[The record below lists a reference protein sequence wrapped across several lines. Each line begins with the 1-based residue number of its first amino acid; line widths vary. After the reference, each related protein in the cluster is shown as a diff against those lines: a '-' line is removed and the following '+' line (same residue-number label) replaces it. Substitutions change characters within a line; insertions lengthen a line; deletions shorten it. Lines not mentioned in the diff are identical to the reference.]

1 MIIDESNNNIGDQK
15 MKTPVE
21 SLVAHEE
28 VVEELDFVELGDVT
42 EETKGNPIGYRS
54 DGGFGLKF

>member
-42 EETKGNPIGYRS
+42 EETKGAPLGWRA
-54 DGGFGLKF
+54 DAALGLKF